1 MFAVSFIGYDGKPR
15 YDPKYVRLIARYE
28 KSGEYTDIPLDDC
41 TEDDW
46 AKFYDPSEKTQ
57 TDIQTFEKQWN
68 FTLRDTLKCLHF
80 TDDIVL
86 KPD

>member
-46 AKFYDPSEKTQ
+46 AKFYDPSEK
-57 TDIQTFEKQWN
+57 K
-68 FTLRDTLKCLHF
+68 
-80 TDDIVL
+80 
-86 KPD
+86 